1 MIRICGRL
9 ISEDAST
16 WLFAPAAVLELG
28 AGLAEPGPVNKGR
41 YGMVALAIRKRA
53 ARGVSRSP
61 RRASAKV
68 LQLIREHRQ
77 QSAIAGKCW
86 DKAEA
91 KLEELIRTLG
101 VGKIV
106 GVDEGVFA
114 KVVDLFAEANSV
126 IVPKAMRRHKLVICD
141 AGGKEIRLRDRP
153 RQNRS
158 QKAAGKRNK
167 RG

>member
-1 MIRICGRL
+1 
-9 ISEDAST
+9 
-16 WLFAPAAVLELG
+16 
-28 AGLAEPGPVNKGR
+28 
-41 YGMVALAIRKRA
+41 MVALAIRKRA
-53 ARGVSRSP
+53 GRGTRTP
-61 RRASAKV
+61 RRASSKV
-68 LQLIREHRQ
+68 LDLIRDHRK

-114 KVVDLFAEANSV
+114 KVVDLFADANSV

-141 AGGKEIRLRDRP
+141 ANGKEIRLRDRK
-153 RQNRS
+153 RS
-158 QKAAGKRNK
+158 KKPAKKGR
-167 RG
+167 